1 MSMRPVRIQG
11 LLLERVEAEILVYR
25 SDSEDAA
32 AFNEAAAAVFDLCD
46 GSRDV
51 EGIVEELSAGHPSLG
66 RDEVL
71 LALNELRDA
80 GLIDGA
86 PGDTGPSRRELL
98 RRLGAGT
105 IAAAAIPVVEII
117 VGPSV
122 AAASVPRQGA
132 GEQIFSAPAEVTIS
146 VLGEI
151 VSQPTFTG

>member
-1 MSMRPVRIQG
+1 MGMRPARIQR
-11 LLLERVEAEILVYR
+11 LLLEHVEKEVLVYR

-32 AFNEAAAAVFDLCD
+32 ALNEAAAAVFYLCD

-51 EGIVEELSAGHPSLG
+51 ERIVEELGSGHPALG

-86 PGDTGPSRRELL
+86 PRDAGLSRRDLL
-98 RRLGAGT
+98 RKLGAGT
-105 IAAAAIPVVEII
+105 IAAAAIPVVEVI

-122 AAASVPRQGA
+122 AAAAVPRQVDG
-132 GEQIFSAPAEVTIS
+132 GQIFSAPADVTIN

-151 VSQPTFTG
+151 VSQPTLVG